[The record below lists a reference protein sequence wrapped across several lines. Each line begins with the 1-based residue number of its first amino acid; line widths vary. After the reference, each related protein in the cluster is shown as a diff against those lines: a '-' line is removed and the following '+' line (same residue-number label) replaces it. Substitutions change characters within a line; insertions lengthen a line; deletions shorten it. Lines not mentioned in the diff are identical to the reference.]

1 MVLLPFLF
9 IRFTFWCNY
18 NVVFLCAAMPFVR
31 NNKKWNGI
39 WKVGVE
45 RANERAR
52 KKTIDAKCVEKST
65 RSDILNSRMI
75 LFKCYIF
82 SEKNDCF
89 IAYIAALWKVN
100 LPIYIYF
107 TYTQPNSA
115 TKSARIV
122 LKNTSLFHKWF
133 TLRKGFGLAEK
144 NEQQQQQQN
153 LDKVR
158 MLFCWVN
165 CNLTPNLRLT
175 SKYFGSHP
183 KY

>member
-1 MVLLPFLF
+1 MKG
-9 IRFTFWCNY
+9 W
-18 NVVFLCAAMPFVR
+18 
-31 NNKKWNGI
+31 G
-39 WKVGVE
+39 E
-45 RANERAR
+45 RACERASEQ

-65 RSDILNSRMI
+65 RSDILNSRKI

-89 IAYIAALWKVN
+89 IAYIAALRKVN

-107 TYTQPNSA
+107 TYTQPDSDQLRP
-115 TKSARIV
+115 ARIV
-122 LKNTSLFHKWF
+122 LKIHHFSINCSLYKKASV
-133 TLRKGFGLAEK
+133 LREK
-144 NEQQQQQQN
+144 KSNNNNNKN

-158 MLFCWVN
+158 ILFCWMN